1 MARKIQVATLVR
13 EQFQGVDLS
22 GIKRRLAT
30 KKECCRACGKSIGS
44 NSPANLIAII
54 HRESRIKWAALVHP
68 QCGRSGIYTTDTA
81 PDESRVHFEIECALM
96 VGERGPVP
104 ALIVDAY
111 GGYKVT
117 ATGEVHDALLAG
129 FARFGF
135 DYPDW
140 IDREGDEAAQAID
153 ETEYTPGLTAHFES
167 GEILISSEGTELFRL
182 TGLSYY
188 PRWYRSLHCGAL
200 FVSIGRNLQGMSF
213 DSLEHIQRAAS
224 AKELVS
230 AVAATSVTP
239 AEVSSSCGCVNGA
252 TRTFA
257 LCCGDPDGPE
267 E

>member
-1 MARKIQVATLVR
+1 MARRIQVAALVR
-13 EQFQGVDLS
+13 EQFKGVDLP

-44 NSPANLIAII
+44 NSPANLIAVI

-68 QCGRSGIYTTDTA
+68 QCGNSGIYTTSIA
-81 PDESRVHFEIECALM
+81 PDDSRVYFEIECALM
-96 VGERGPVP
+96 AGERGAVP

-117 ATGEVHDALLAG
+117 GSGEVHDTLLAG

-140 IDREGDEAAQAID
+140 IDREDSEAAQAID
-153 ETEYTPGLTAHFES
+153 ETEHTPGLTAHFES
-167 GEILISSEGTELFRL
+167 GEMLISSEGAELFRMNNL
-182 TGLSYY
+182 NYY
-188 PRWYRSLHCGAL
+188 PRWYRSLKCGAL
-200 FVSIGRNLQGMSF
+200 FVSIGRNLQGMTF
-213 DSLEHIQRAAS
+213 DSLKHIQRAAS

-230 AVAATSVTP
+230 AVAAVSVVP
-239 AEVSSSCGCVNGA
+239 ANLSSTCGCVNGA

-257 LCCGDPDGPE
+257 VCCGHPDGPE